1 MWLMNLSVGILDGL
15 PARSRIDDSGAKMSL
30 ERPYLCKSC
39 LRSRPLC
46 CNDVISRSARH
57 VQSQESNE
65 RPAAIVGDGRA
76 TDIGEEEGWMECVS
90 SQRSRHQLSYMDE
103 RL

>member
-15 PARSRIDDSGAKMSL
+15 PARSRIDDSV
-30 ERPYLCKSC
+30 CKSC